1 VADRPDAAVERA
13 RINSETAQIEF
24 AALQRFFAQGLVI
37 AVSPTLDL
45 VEVAFQLQQ
54 DNRQQ
59 FETWLA
65 DDVVGPLSDPQAAA
79 WLAAEQRVWSVVV
92 RPWVLVQPVSAD

>member
-1 VADRPDAAVERA
+1 VVSPSDAAVERA

-24 AALQRFFAQGLVI
+24 AALQRFFAQGVVI
-37 AVSPTLDL
+37 AVSPALDL

-54 DNRQQ
+54 DNRAQ
-59 FETWLA
+59 FESWLTA
-65 DDVVGPLSDPQAAA
+65 GEVGPVQDTQAAD

-92 RPWVLVQPVSAD
+92 RPWVLVQPVTAD